1 MLRGMRILVRAIVA
15 GALTVPLLLG
25 GTTSAGATEIDR
37 SHHATKVE
45 VRGAVDNPDTFTRA
59 ELAGLPQTTLT
70 DRRPHAGRHA
80 LTGVLLLTLVDGA
93 KPQVPTAKNAVLR
106 VTATVDGT
114 NREIAVAR
122 GELDPDIGNHP
133 ALLVLTRDGRKV
145 HGAPELVFPDD
156 TNRARTVH
164 DVRRIKVAVA
174 TPAAT
179 TPAEGTVVVAS
190 GHRET
195 VLSAARLAALPQ
207 RTRTVTYL
215 SGAGEQ
221 TRVEIG
227 PSLAAVLR
235 AARLKTTAKTA
246 VAASATDGYVAAVTP
261 GETISG
267 GRPLLLSLVEGGVPL
282 TRPRLVVDGD
292 VFGGR
297 YVSDVTVLT
306 VTGAHRR

>member
-1 MLRGMRILVRAIVA
+1 MLRGMRILVRAVVA
-15 GALTVPLLLG
+15 GALTLPLLLA
-25 GTTSAGATEIDR
+25 GTTSASATTDR
-37 SHHATKVE
+37 PHHATSVK

-59 ELAGLPQTTLT
+59 ELAALPQTTLT
-70 DRRPHAGRHA
+70 DQRPHAGRHV
-80 LTGVLLLTLVDGA
+80 LTGVLLLTLIDGA

-122 GELDPDIGNHP
+122 GELDPSNGNHP

-145 HGAPELVFPDD
+145 RGAPDLVFPGD

-164 DVRRIKVAVA
+164 DVRRITVAVA
-174 TPAAT
+174 TPATT
-179 TPAEGTVVVAS
+179 TPAEGTVVVAT
-190 GHRET
+190 GHREI

-215 SGAGEQ
+215 SSAGQQ
-221 TRVEIG
+221 TRVETG

-235 AARLKTTAKTA
+235 AARLKTTAKTT
-246 VAASATDGYVAAVTP
+246 VVASATDGYGAAVTP
-261 GETISG
+261 GETTSG
-267 GRPLLLSLVEGGVPL
+267 GRTLLLSLVEDGVAL

-306 VTGAHRR
+306 VAGAHRR